1 MAKEYSWEQ
10 ASSYLPPQREGF
22 GWPILIAVVVA
33 LVIHLML
40 LIYFG
45 SHFIKLPVA
54 EPQEWVSKPVNMS
67 EIQTELEEDAEE
79 PVEEAFEKPEIDGE
93 LIDSTEDAQF
103 DLKDAEIDFDT
114 QIEDPLLPEVKIEQ
128 PALIGEEDSDIPE
141 PVVGNDSNAE
151 IPEAGKIENLFPEAA
166 NGQIVI
172 DDGSPLADVIDPDAV
187 ISELGK
193 KQGAGGNSEVGV
205 IKGYTGLDEYAKMS
219 PGQLQENKASIGSD
233 LLFAYNES
241 KENSFYGWIMQ
252 TSFQKD
258 AEAVQKR
265 LQNGGSLT
273 GPQKSKWQLDAN
285 TGKLVNDDG
294 GNPSS
299 QLTDLFDSNW
309 NNRIE
314 LPGETNAQELIA
326 LENFGVTKGGQWL
339 SNLGEKSL
347 GWLSNSSGKI
357 LGFFGLII
365 GFAMI
370 PIYLYY
376 FLKESQGI
384 KDGWTDYVPLRAS
397 HFKDEVVKTLREI
410 NGYLISFFRGQV
422 LVAFIDGIL
431 VGIALTVFG
440 LPYGLLIGVFM
451 AFLGIIPYIG
461 NILCLIPAC
470 IIAYFHG
477 ASEPFGLPQ
486 WWYVT
491 GVLAIFIVV
500 QQINSLVTAPKIVG
514 DSVGLHPM
522 TVIFS
527 MLFWSLILG
536 GFLGAL
542 LAVPM
547 TAAVKVLFRRYVWD
561 RQTPETAG

>member
-1 MAKEYSWEQ
+1 MRGNLSGVDQEPSFPSQFQKKTLWK
-10 ASSYLPPQREGF
+10 
-22 GWPILIAVVVA
+22 AVTGLA
-33 LVIHLML
+33 ILVIGAL
-40 LIYFG
+40 LVGLIWLTSSVLGYLQPVLIPLAVSGIVAYLLDPVVQWLQGKGLSRIKGIIIVFSTFVLFFG
-45 SHFIKLPVA
+45 LLFSIVGIKL
-54 EPQEWVSKPVNMS
+54 S
-67 EIQTELEEDAEE
+67 
-79 PVEEAFEKPEIDGE
+79 
-93 LIDSTEDAQF
+93 
-103 DLKDAEIDFDT
+103 
-114 QIEDPLLPEVKIEQ
+114 
-128 PALIGEEDSDIPE
+128 
-141 PVVGNDSNAE
+141 
-151 IPEAGKIENLFPEAA
+151 
-166 NGQIVI
+166 GQIKNVLNK
-172 DDGSPLADVIDPDAV
+172 DSGSSMGWMKVDTL
-187 ISELGK
+187 K
-193 KQGAGGNSEVGV
+193 
-205 IKGYTGLDEYAKMS
+205 
-219 PGQLQENKASIGSD
+219 
-233 LLFAYNES
+233 ES
-241 KENSFYGWIMQ
+241 KENSLYGWIVQ

-258 AEAVQKR
+258 PEAVQKR

-285 TGKLVNDDG
+285 TGKFVNDDG
-294 GNPSS
+294 ENPSP
-299 QLTDLFDSNW
+299 QLSELFDSNW

-339 SNLGEKSL
+339 SNLGGKSL
-347 GWLSNSSGKI
+347 GWLSNSSGKV

-376 FLKESQGI
+376 FLKESEGI

-451 AFLGIIPYIG
+451 ALLGIIPYIG

>member
-1 MAKEYSWEQ
+1 MRGNLSGVNQEPSFPSQFQKKTLWK
-10 ASSYLPPQREGF
+10 
-22 GWPILIAVVVA
+22 AVTGLA
-33 LVIHLML
+33 ILVIGAL
-40 LIYFG
+40 LVGLIWLTSSVLGYLQPVLIPLAVSGIVAYLLDPVVQWLQGKGLSRIKGIVIVFSTFVLFFG
-45 SHFIKLPVA
+45 LLFSIVGIKL
-54 EPQEWVSKPVNMS
+54 S
-67 EIQTELEEDAEE
+67 
-79 PVEEAFEKPEIDGE
+79 
-93 LIDSTEDAQF
+93 
-103 DLKDAEIDFDT
+103 
-114 QIEDPLLPEVKIEQ
+114 
-128 PALIGEEDSDIPE
+128 
-141 PVVGNDSNAE
+141 
-151 IPEAGKIENLFPEAA
+151 
-166 NGQIVI
+166 GQIKNVLNK
-172 DDGSPLADVIDPDAV
+172 DSGSSMGWMKVDTL
-187 ISELGK
+187 K
-193 KQGAGGNSEVGV
+193 
-205 IKGYTGLDEYAKMS
+205 
-219 PGQLQENKASIGSD
+219 
-233 LLFAYNES
+233 ES
-241 KENSFYGWIMQ
+241 KENSLYGWIVQ

-258 AEAVQKR
+258 PEAVQKR

-285 TGKLVNDDG
+285 TGKFVNDDG
-294 GNPSS
+294 ENPSP
-299 QLTDLFDSNW
+299 QLSELFDSNW

-339 SNLGEKSL
+339 SNLGGKSL
-347 GWLSNSSGKI
+347 GWLSNSSGKV

-376 FLKESQGI
+376 FLKESEGI

-451 AFLGIIPYIG
+451 ALLGIIPYIG

-486 WWYVT
+486 WGYVI
-491 GVLAIFIVV
+491 GVLAIFIIV